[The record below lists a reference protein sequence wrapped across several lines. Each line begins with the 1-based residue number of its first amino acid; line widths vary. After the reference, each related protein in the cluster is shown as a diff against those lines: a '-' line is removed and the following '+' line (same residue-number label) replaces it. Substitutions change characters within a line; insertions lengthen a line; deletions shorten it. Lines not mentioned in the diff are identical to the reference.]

1 MTTGL
6 HPKQSD
12 ALDKALCAYIKTVT
26 PQSKLMTRRSVHSN
40 GGHRTG
46 ISRRQRQYCLIG
58 EGGTYSIF
66 AKQYDS
72 ANHAQREF
80 SLLQE
85 YRTLV
90 ACKCG
95 VASVEPLF
103 CEDDVILCAGAEGI
117 AGVDL
122 FSLPDRE
129 RELLPERFHCIGK
142 WLAAFHRADTD
153 INIPL
158 KEVEGY
164 RRFLTALL
172 QDHLR
177 DFGGRYIAPDLG
189 STVERTLGRM
199 IDLAATAS
207 PYGPCHG
214 DFCSQNIVV
223 DVSRES
229 STVLDFED
237 VHFGYQVKDL
247 AAFCAKLKLLELIM
261 PQHSRLIGNLER
273 SFLAGYAENRGADV
287 PDTSLVRCIYLL
299 RVASPLRYGRA
310 WNVLRNIG
318 SHIRRMRY
326 GRLLNRELSVLCS

>member
-6 HPKQSD
+6 RPKQSD
-12 ALDKALCAYIKTVT
+12 ALDKALCAYIKTAA
-26 PQSKLMTRRSVHSN
+26 PRSKLITRRTEQTN
-40 GGHRTG
+40 DGHRTG
-46 ISRRQRQYCLIG
+46 IGRRLRHYCLIR

-72 ANHAQREF
+72 PNQAQREF
-80 SLLQE
+80 RLLQA

-90 ACKCG
+90 ACECG

-103 CEDDVILCAGAEGI
+103 CDEEVILCAGAEGVT
-117 AGVDL
+117 GVDL
-122 FSLPDRE
+122 LSLPDRE
-129 RELLPERFHCIGK
+129 RELLPEQFHCIGK
-142 WLAAFHRADTD
+142 WLAAFHRANKD
-153 INIPL
+153 INIPF
-158 KEVEGY
+158 KDVGGY

-177 DFGGRYIAPDLG
+177 DFGGRFIPRDLG

-199 IDLAATAS
+199 IDSAAACS
-207 PYGPCHG
+207 SYGPCHG

-223 DVSRES
+223 DVSRKS

-237 VHFGYQVKDL
+237 VHLGYQVKDV
-247 AAFCAKLKLLELIM
+247 AVFCAKLKLLELIM
-261 PQHSRLIGNLER
+261 PQHSRLLGDLER

-299 RVASPLRYGRA
+299 RVASPLRYGRT
-310 WNVLRNIG
+310 WHVLHNVG
-318 SHIRRMRY
+318 THIRRMRY
-326 GRLLNRELSVLCS
+326 GRLLNRELSALYC